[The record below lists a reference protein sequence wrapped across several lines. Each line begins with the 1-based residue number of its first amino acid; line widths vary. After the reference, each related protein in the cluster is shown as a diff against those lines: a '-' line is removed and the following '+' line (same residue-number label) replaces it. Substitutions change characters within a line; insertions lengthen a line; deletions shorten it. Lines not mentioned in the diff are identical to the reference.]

1 MRELSLHIL
10 DLAQNSIEAG
20 AHNVI
25 IEINENENGFF
36 VFRISDDGHG
46 MSEEMVQKIRDPFVT
61 TRTTRKVGM
70 GIPFMDMVTKQ
81 CGGHLLIQS
90 RKGKGTVVEAAFAK
104 DNIDR
109 PPLGDIVS
117 SIKVLLVGTPY
128 LELKFIYKIG
138 TSGFDIDTRVIRS
151 LLGDEADFTRPE
163 VYTWL
168 EEYLKQEI
176 SQLGVSRRYKMKT
189 LEDLKA
195 LREKLKADMKVRQND
210 GTKIIIGMGTCGIAA
225 GAREVMSAVLNELAV
240 RKLNDVQVQQTGCI
254 GMCEKE
260 VLVDIVRPGEPRI
273 TYGKVKPEDVKK
285 IIAEH
290 VVNGRIVEEMV
301 VGKIMQD

>member
-128 LELKFIYKIG
+128 LELKFIYKI
-138 TSGFDIDTRVIRS
+138 
-151 LLGDEADFTRPE
+151 
-163 VYTWL
+163 
-168 EEYLKQEI
+168 
-176 SQLGVSRRYKMKT
+176 
-189 LEDLKA
+189 
-195 LREKLKADMKVRQND
+195 D